1 MVLDRVPI
9 PWMVDV
15 VLYPTVT
22 EVLVVFEP
30 GIAVL
35 LCVLVCQLAVA
46 GVPVKRIPP
55 VSLCLQPVSLVMMC
69 LRVVVVETILPSVAV
84 VYLVTKLG

>member
-1 MVLDRVPI
+1 MVLDSVPI
-9 PWMVDV
+9 PWMVGV
-15 VLYPTVT
+15 VLYLVVT
-22 EVLVVFEP
+22 GVLVVFET
-30 GIAVL
+30 GIVVL
-35 LCVLVCQLAVA
+35 LCVLVCQLVVA
-46 GVPVKRIPP
+46 DVQVKRIPP